1 MKTHIGMTKTKKITT
16 TDTTPSSMVDE
27 EVPSMYWDDNEDSE
41 GYKEDGKCCYY
52 NE

>member
-1 MKTHIGMTKTKKITT
+1 MEET
-16 TDTTPSSMVDE
+16 E

-41 GYKEDGKCCYY
+41 GYKEDGKSCYF